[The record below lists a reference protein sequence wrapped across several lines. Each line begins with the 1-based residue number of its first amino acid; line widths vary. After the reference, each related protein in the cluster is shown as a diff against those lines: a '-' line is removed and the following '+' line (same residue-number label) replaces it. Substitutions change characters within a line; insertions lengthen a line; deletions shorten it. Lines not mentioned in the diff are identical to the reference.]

1 MNYRC
6 LSILVFLDK
15 GEFLYCH
22 HDADAEWWQLRLW
35 TIRN

>member
-1 MNYRC
+1 MNDHVQA
-6 LSILVFLDK
+6 LLLFIDQ

-35 TIRN
+35 TMRN